1 MIRRIER
8 TQSLFFFLSSY
19 SPKHTYTLYTY
30 LIVSRGTMVCNTRR
44 VFILLICISFFTVQP
59 SKGSSLRSIDLVL
72 RWRTED
78 DGPVLNYQRTLKAV
92 EMQAGNT
99 EKKINGMHEMNTEE
113 KHPPVN
119 KAFDPNQSSARRVRK
134 GSDPIHNRSW
144 YAQDTSATTK
154 TKERTALA

>member
-1 MIRRIER
+1 
-8 TQSLFFFLSSY
+8 
-19 SPKHTYTLYTY
+19 
-30 LIVSRGTMVCNTRR
+30 MVCNTRR

-72 RWRTED
+72 RWRTE
-78 DGPVLNYQRTLKAV
+78 
-92 EMQAGNT
+92 

-134 GSDPIHNRSW
+134 GSDPIHNRS
-144 YAQDTSATTK
+144 
-154 TKERTALA
+154 

>member
-1 MIRRIER
+1 
-8 TQSLFFFLSSY
+8 
-19 SPKHTYTLYTY
+19 
-30 LIVSRGTMVCNTRR
+30 MVCNTRR

-92 EMQAGNT
+92 EMQ
-99 EKKINGMHEMNTEE
+99 EMNTEE

-134 GSDPIHNRSW
+134 GSDPIHNRS
-144 YAQDTSATTK
+144 
-154 TKERTALA
+154 